1 MARKVHFRRFLPG
14 LLGAVVVV
22 AVGVGA
28 TLLISSFLDSE
39 PPRVKKVVQEI
50 TLIKPPP
57 PPPKIE
63 EPPPPEVEEEKVD
76 VPEPEPLEDIPEMAD
91 QPPMGDNLGLDADGS
106 GAGDGFGLI
115 GRKGGRSLLDGDPNI
130 AYAARLQRAI
140 EDVLLDQDNL
150 RKRPFSAVAH
160 IWVGQDGSVYRAE
173 LPRGT
178 GRDKTDARL
187 IDLITGIQAMAEAPP
202 ASMPQPI
209 KLRISSRI

>member
-1 MARKVHFRRFLPG
+1 MSRKVHFRRFVPG
-14 LLGAVVVV
+14 LLGALVVV
-22 AVGVGA
+22 AVGVGVA
-28 TLLISSFLDSE
+28 WLIGSFLESE
-39 PPRVKKVVQEI
+39 PPKVKKVVQEI

-63 EPPPPEVEEEKVD
+63 EPPPPEVEEEVD

-115 GRKGGRSLLDGDPNI
+115 GRKGGRGLLDGDPNL

-140 EDVLLDQDNL
+140 EEVLLEHDQL
-150 RKRPFSAVAH
+150 RRRSFTAVAH

-173 LPRGT
+173 LSRGT
-178 GRDKTDARL
+178 GRDQTDARL
-187 IDLITGIQAMAEAPP
+187 VDLITGIRAMAEAPP
-202 ASMPQPI
+202 ANMPQPI